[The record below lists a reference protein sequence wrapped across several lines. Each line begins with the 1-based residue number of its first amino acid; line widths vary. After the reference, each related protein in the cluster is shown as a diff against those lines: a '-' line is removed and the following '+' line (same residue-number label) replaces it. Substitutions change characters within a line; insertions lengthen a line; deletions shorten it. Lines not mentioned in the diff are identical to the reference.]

1 MEEQCWVIMQTH
13 DDFQIMT
20 EITIGYDKKE
30 NMFISLLTIDDG
42 WDYPE
47 GTWYTSYEETM
58 AIMSPYE
65 VNRLA
70 RRLRIK
76 PEEVMNYLW
85 DGFED
90 YDDFICKEYVI
101 ASFSNILNYILDH
114 GAKYRL
120 KRKYK
125 RSCVEC
131 DDVEHERQPV
141 F

>member
-1 MEEQCWVIMQTH
+1 MQTH

-42 WDYPE
+42 WDYPP
-47 GTWYTSYEETM
+47 GTWYTSYEETI
-58 AIMSPYE
+58 AFMSPYE
-65 VNRLA
+65 VSRLT
-70 RRLRIK
+70 RRLRVK
-76 PEEVMNYLW
+76 PEEVMNYIW

-90 YDDFICKEYVI
+90 YDDYISKEYVV
-101 ASFSNILNYILDH
+101 ASYSNILNYILDH

-131 DDVEHERQPV
+131 DDEQ
-141 F
+141 